1 MMEPYEI
8 ASTKAAEY
16 EARRAMLLDRL
27 REREITAA
35 VVTDPRDLMYLI
47 GYSGTTPLGP
57 NPFAGGCSSALVVTS
72 EGAALVVGLPDPWM
86 IELDAGR
93 IEVRPFDTFG
103 DLTPLRPRRRFGQA
117 VANALTALGAGAGT
131 TVGYE
136 AGSLPV
142 LALRQIETAH
152 PGARLVDIDTEVA
165 LTRMRK
171 SPSELAALRRS
182 IAVCD
187 LAQAAAAAKAVPGVT
202 QQELFATI
210 RDTVETATGT
220 ATPILIE
227 ASYGGNF
234 GEDGKDRALREGD
247 LLVVDIAPR
256 VAGYWGD
263 SCNTH
268 VLGEPTD
275 EQRRMLTVIREAL
288 AMGTEAARP
297 GVEAEAVDAI
307 MRDHVAGHFPAYPGS
322 GGHGIG
328 VDFHEPPRLMPGER
342 TTLEPGMVIALEP
355 GVYLEHAC
363 ARVEHLVEV
372 GRQGCEV
379 ISRHLLG

>member
-1 MMEPYEI
+1 MMQPFEI
-8 ASTKAAEY
+8 ASTTAAEY
-16 EARRAMLLDRL
+16 EARRAMLVDRL
-27 REREITAA
+27 LERGVTAA
-35 VVTDPRDLMYLI
+35 VITDPRDLVYLI

-57 NPFAGGCSSALVVTS
+57 NPFAGGCSSALVLTPQ
-72 EGAALVVGLPDPWM
+72 GAALVVGLPDSWL
-86 IELDAGR
+86 IDLDAGAVELR
-93 IEVRPFDTFG
+93 TFDTFG

-117 VANALTALGAGAGT
+117 VAGALTALGTAAEA

-136 AGSLPV
+136 AGNLPV
-142 LALRQIETAH
+142 LAFELLETAH
-152 PGARLVDIDTEVA
+152 PATTLVDIDTDVA

-187 LAQAAAAAKAVPGVT
+187 LAQAAAAAQAVRGVT

-210 RDTVETATGT
+210 RRTVETATGT
-220 ATPILIE
+220 PTPILIE

-234 GEDGKDRALREGD
+234 GEDGKHRALRDGD

-275 EQRRMLTVIREAL
+275 EQQLMLTVIREAL
-288 AMGTEAARP
+288 AMGTEAVRP
-297 GVEAEAVDAI
+297 GVAAHAVDAI
-307 MRDHVAGHFPAYPGS
+307 MRDHVAQHFPVYTGS

-328 VDFHEPPRLMPGER
+328 VDFHEPPRLMPGEQ
-342 TTLEPGMVIALEP
+342 TTLESEMVVALEP

-363 ARVEHLVEV
+363 ARVEHLVQV
-372 GRQGCEV
+372 VPQGCEV
-379 ISRHLLG
+379 LSRHLLS